1 MPWSLLVLG
10 ILSAAAG
17 LGMGRVVSR
26 RVRGFMFLGGVEAVL
41 LGLGLLWLGG
51 RTEPVLPPEMAG
63 VLALLLFGIGA
74 VAAPFAVGA
83 WLARP

>member
-1 MPWSLLVLG
+1 MPWSLLVVG
-10 ILSAAAG
+10 TVSAAAG

-26 RVRGFMFLGGVEAVL
+26 RVRGFMFLGGVEAIL
-41 LGLGLLWLGG
+41 LGLGLLWLA
-51 RTEPVLPPEMAG
+51 RRAQPVLPPEMAG
-63 VLALLLFGIGA
+63 ALALLLFGIGA